1 MAESKVTSNFKK
13 VFAKLRKEVKS
24 TYSDDQMERL
34 GEQAAEMIRIRTRL
48 GYGVSKPGSKRERL
62 KKLDGEYIETR
73 KDFGELSQFT
83 TPGRSNLTR
92 TGQMLE
98 SIVVLDAKD
107 GKVTVGPQGARSDSK
122 HSNDQI
128 AEYVSTARPF
138 ISVSD
143 LEIKKLIRF
152 FKKNIIGK
160 VFKR

>member
-13 VFAKLRKEVKS
+13 VFAKLRKEVKG
-24 TYSDDQMERL
+24 TYSDEQMEKL
-34 GEQAAEMIRIRTRL
+34 GEEAADMIRIRTRL
-48 GYGVSKPGSKRERL
+48 GYGVSKPGAKRQRL
-62 KKLDGEYIETR
+62 KKLSDEYIETR
-73 KDFGELSQFT
+73 QNFHGLSEFT

-92 TGQMLE
+92 TAQMLD
-98 SIVVLDAKD
+98 SIIVLEAKD

-143 LEIKKLIRF
+143 LEVKKLIRF